1 MLQKFIDIMLLSFRI
16 GKTTFGVF
24 KHLVRMNV
32 SGLMYNYLRLASSV
46 IQHLGNPIQR
56 ALKILLILIIKQI
69 LKLLCWLSD
78 IISIILSFYGQQ
90 FEHVHTIWQKR
101 EIFWDLM
108 WQ

>member
-1 MLQKFIDIMLLSFRI
+1 MVSLDMALQSVPNSVNLWQKFIGIMLLSFRI

-32 SGLMYNYLRLASSV
+32 SGLMYNCLRLASSV

-78 IISIILSFYGQQ
+78 IISIILSFSAGC
-90 FEHVHTIWQKR
+90 K
-101 EIFWDLM
+101 
-108 WQ
+108 